1 MIAVFTQ
8 PYWAIASRRV
18 SRDLWDQAR
27 RFVSKNLIFIVSF
40 SSVPGFTMAALD
52 DTGKNALSNLVVDAS
67 LGDFSHTE
75 AMAIAQ
81 WLNTV
86 DPRLYGFNFSKD
98 STNYLLERFN
108 INQDLAA
115 KDQQGAD
122 LTTIFGPGHL
132 SLFNFSS
139 QGASCSGSRS
149 LGGSDPQTCLE
160 YVPGLNSSVV
170 NSVATLVQLTT
181 ISNTFSRPTAQ
192 FQRDIRRFVAHSFS
206 NEGSG
211 GGASADGYLF
221 EGRMGTYF
229 SGGGSFGSLDAKSS
243 PIAGQGRD
251 GFSTYNQTGTGALDY
266 QLSDWAI
273 LGTLLNYT
281 GTQNFLANSG
291 GRLYADSYR
300 VMPFLSLIPFDNA
313 YVDIMAGYGH
323 QAYSNFATKGLLAT
337 AQNFN
342 SNQALASV
350 DLGYNLAFES
360 LELTGFAGGSFIST
374 NVSGYRDALT
384 GLTVMPYTV
393 SSWTSTLGAQAAY
406 SISTSVGVVQPV
418 VRLEWVHAFNTS
430 EQTTI
435 VNPSGGLQPIQSVAG
450 VPDWANITAG
460 VQSVLPEGITA
471 FLNYQGQAMAGGRN
485 QGVMAGLR
493 MEY

>member
-1 MIAVFTQ
+1 MIAVSTDPSRVVSSRSSWDLLDQVKHF
-8 PYWAIASRRV
+8 ASK
-18 SRDLWDQAR
+18 S
-27 RFVSKNLIFIVSF
+27 LIFIASF
-40 SSVPGFTMAALD
+40 TSLPGVTMAALD
-52 DTGKNALSNLVVDAS
+52 DIGKNALSNLIVDAS
-67 LGDFSHTE
+67 LGDFSHTQ
-75 AMAIAQ
+75 ALAIAQ

-98 STNYLLERFN
+98 STNYLLERFS
-108 INQDLAA
+108 INQDLAT
-115 KDQQGAD
+115 KDQEGAD

-139 QGASCSGSRS
+139 QGTTCSGSRS
-149 LGGSDPQTCLE
+149 LGGGDPQTCLE
-160 YVPGLNSSVV
+160 YVPGLNSAAVD
-170 NSVATLVQLTT
+170 SVATLVQLTT

-192 FQRDIRRFVAHSFS
+192 FQRDIRRFVAHSF
-206 NEGSG
+206 NHEGSG

-221 EGRMGTYF
+221 EGRIGTYF
-229 SGGGSFGSLDAKSS
+229 SGGGSFGSLDAKTS

-251 GFSTYNQTGTGALDY
+251 GFSTYNQTGSGALDY

-273 LGTLLNYT
+273 LGALFNYT

-300 VMPFLSLIPFDNA
+300 IMPFLSLIPFENA

-323 QAYSNFATKGLLAT
+323 QAYSNFATKGLMAT
-337 AQNFN
+337 AQNFDA
-342 SNQALASV
+342 NQALASV
-350 DLGYNLAFES
+350 DLGYNLAFEA

-374 NVSGYRDALT
+374 DVSGYRDALT

-406 SISTSVGVVQPV
+406 SISTSLGVVQPV
-418 VRLEWVHAFNTS
+418 VRLEWVHAFDTS
-430 EQTTI
+430 QQTTI
-435 VNPSGGLQPIQSVAG
+435 VSPSGGLQPIQSVAG

-460 VQSVLPEGITA
+460 VQSVLPEGLTA
-471 FLNYQGQAMAGGRN
+471 FLNYQGQAMNGGRN
-485 QGVMAGLR
+485 HGVMAGLR